1 MAIAKYFTTFGAEPK
16 ASAPIRF
23 PKMSLAQGINIVT
36 VAKIT
41 VDIPH
46 VDYFGKNFDQTCK
59 IRITCTEDQK

>member
-1 MAIAKYFTTFGAEPK
+1 MAIAKYFTTFGAERK

-41 VDIPH
+41 MEIRECRL
-46 VDYFGKNFDQTCK
+46 FWKQWKK
-59 IRITCTEDQK
+59 I